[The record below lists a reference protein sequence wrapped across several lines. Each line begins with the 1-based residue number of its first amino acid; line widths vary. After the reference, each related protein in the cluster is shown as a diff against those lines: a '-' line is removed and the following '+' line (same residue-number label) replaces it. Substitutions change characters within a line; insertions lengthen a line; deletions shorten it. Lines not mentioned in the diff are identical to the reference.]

1 MSADKKLDTSY
12 EALEQTAAWLLAQN
26 ILPPEI
32 ALILGSGLGSIA
44 DQLEDAVAI
53 DYKDIPNFPVS
64 TVEGHAGRLVAGKL
78 EGRAVIAMQGR
89 FHYYE
94 GWSLDEV
101 TLPVRVFKQL
111 GAKALFVTNSSGG
124 INPDFSPGA
133 LMLISDHINMT
144 GLNPLRGHNDSRI
157 GPRFPDMT
165 EAYDFELRRQTMA
178 IASELGLELYT
189 GVYAGLQGPSYETPA
204 EIHMLRRLGGDAVG
218 MSTVPEVIVANHCGL
233 RVLGISCITNMAA
246 GITDQKLNHEE
257 VTQTAAL
264 ARERFSS
271 LLKAAIKSVT
281 L

>member
-1 MSADKKLDTSY
+1 MSADKKLDTSF
-12 EALEQTAAWLLAQN
+12 EALEQTAAWLTAQN
-26 ILPPEI
+26 VAPPEI

-44 DQLEDAVAI
+44 DQFEDAI
-53 DYKDIPNFPVS
+53 SIEYKDIPNFPVS

-78 EGRAVIAMQGR
+78 EGRTVIAMQGR

-94 GWSLDEV
+94 GWSLEEV
-101 TLPVRVFKQL
+101 TFPVRVFKQL

-124 INPDFSPGA
+124 INPDFLPGD

-165 EAYDFELRRQTMA
+165 EAYDFELRRQMMA
-178 IASELGLELYT
+178 IASDLELELYT

-233 RVLGISCITNMAA
+233 RVLGVSCITNMAA

-257 VTQTAAL
+257 VTQTASL

-271 LLKAAIKSVT
+271 LLKTAIKSVT